1 VVWIYVNI
9 MGPTIRPNSISY
21 WCRSTKM
28 FFCINNWCYL
38 AWLLDPL
45 YFFKINISK
54 LKYSFFVFWWEK
66 LSTFSNLLKC
76 FIKKK
81 CIINHDTELNVENL
95 KLENKDIDKSEQ
107 LDTNAMN
114 IKKIVPFSIVSV
126 ISIKE
131 NFNWN

>member
-1 VVWIYVNI
+1 MNI
-9 MGPTIRPNSISY
+9 
-21 WCRSTKM
+21 CQ
-28 FFCINNWCYL
+28 
-38 AWLLDPL
+38 